1 MNPLIR
7 GLLASGLA
15 VLALAA
21 CASSMPSQQPAGMAA
36 AEQPKLAF
44 TVSGIELAST
54 FQAPAEPN
62 HVEGL
67 LPVSLENRVA
77 DWAKTHMSAA
87 GGADVARFT
96 ITDASLVK
104 TELDENVG
112 APGLLR
118 APQTI
123 RYDASIAVSFEI
135 VNKFGL
141 QKGYT
146 NATVSL
152 ARTMASYESDAA
164 RDVLLQDL
172 TEAIMKEFGAEMEK
186 ALRANVGGYIM

>member
-1 MNPLIR
+1 M
-7 GLLASGLA
+7 
-15 VLALAA
+15 
-21 CASSMPSQQPAGMAA
+21 
-36 AEQPKLAF
+36 
-44 TVSGIELAST
+44 
-54 FQAPAEPN
+54 
-62 HVEGL
+62 
-67 LPVSLENRVA
+67 
-77 DWAKTHMSAA
+77 
-87 GGADVARFT
+87 
-96 ITDASLVK
+96 K